1 MKVLNQSVKIL
12 APDDGAEAL
21 RSIEYAGRNC
31 YRSHDRMTDTS
42 AGDFVRS

>member
-12 APDDGAEAL
+12 TPDDGMEAL
-21 RSIEYAGRNC
+21 RRIEYAGRNC

-42 AGDFVRS
+42 AEDFVRS